1 MPSLSILIELYSTH
15 QKFQFRRNAT
25 SIFTKPQRQ
34 VWPFWEIMK
43 SFFNDFG
50 QLEKKFMISRTG
62 PSHCN
67 IPFKFVHIPPHHLSL
82 CFTHMSL
89 RSKRCSPRLNVF
101 LFQTKKKKIS
111 HGKDENKMSHATKGR
126 TWKETWNSSFLFAAG
141 CNVLLHI
148 RSWERKVR
156 MCPFCSM
163 ARHIQCWNQSI
174 GLPQCWNP
182 PFPQPGRQCQKKKKK
197 KNKLNF
203 AMLQHRQAKALYQ
216 NYAMLQVT
224 ANSDHRQS
232 SHGEVKLECLQQI
245 GQKHASFTWSHQ
257 TEVFSSL
264 TQKRRN
270 LLYLAGPLLV
280 YTKPCFIVTKMI
292 SWGKPGI

>member
-15 QKFQFRRNAT
+15 QKLQFRRNAT

-197 KNKLNF
+197 KQIKFCYASAQASKSFVSKLCDV
-203 AMLQHRQAKALYQ
+203 ASDSKLRPQAKFPRWSETWMSSADRAKTCQLH
-216 NYAMLQVT
+216 LKS
-224 ANSDHRQS
+224 SDR
-232 SHGEVKLECLQQI
+232 
-245 GQKHASFTWSHQ
+245 SFLFTDS
-257 TEVFSSL
+257 EEEKSSL
-264 TQKRRN
+264 FSWSSACLYKA
-270 LLYLAGPLLV
+270 LLH
-280 YTKPCFIVTKMI
+280 CN
-292 SWGKPGI
+292 